1 VRRATVLA
9 VTMAMVLGL
18 GLTSRGDG
26 DGDGGSAAGG
36 ERRTVLV
43 DFEHDEFASAFLQY
57 YPSTLRIRPGDS
69 IEFKQAWTGE
79 PHSVTFGRV
88 VDGFLAQFEE
98 FSEYASVEDAL
109 AKGAT
114 QERIDDFLEVYERL
128 PTMTDGYEVVPAG
141 AEPCFVEDLAEAPR
155 VRDGETDELLPDAA
169 CPEGG
174 REQPAFDGR
183 QAIYNSGFIPYDG
196 PKGNR
201 FEMTIADDAEPGTY
215 QYFCNYHFIFM
226 AGSIQVV
233 EQGADI
239 PSQSEVSRQARRE
252 IDLDAREA
260 LELMEEAEGLDV
272 GDTVGDE
279 DELTLPLAGRET
291 PDETPLIINEFLPR
305 NLEVKVGQ
313 EVTWTFDGFAHT
325 VSFNVPKYFPIFTV
339 AEDGEVA
346 WDPQAYEPVGFD
358 VPRQESFRQEESP
371 PPVDVDGGRWDG
383 RGGFRSSGA
392 LNPGDTFSLT
402 FTKAGTYPYAC
413 VLHPQMVGTLEVDA

>member
-18 GLTSRGDG
+18 GLTSCGDGDG
-26 DGDGGSAAGG
+26 DGDGGPAAGG

-141 AEPCFVEDLAEAPR
+141 AEPCFVEDLADAPR

-169 CPEGG
+169 CPEG
-174 REQPAFDGR
+174 A
-183 QAIYNSGFIPYDG
+183 
-196 PKGNR
+196 
-201 FEMTIADDAEPGTY
+201 
-215 QYFCNYHFIFM
+215 
-226 AGSIQVV
+226 AGSSRRST
-233 EQGADI
+233 AAR
-239 PSQSEVSRQARRE
+239 PSTTAASSPTTAPRATGSR
-252 IDLDAREA
+252 
-260 LELMEEAEGLDV
+260 
-272 GDTVGDE
+272 
-279 DELTLPLAGRET
+279 
-291 PDETPLIINEFLPR
+291 
-305 NLEVKVGQ
+305 
-313 EVTWTFDGFAHT
+313 
-325 VSFNVPKYFPIFTV
+325 
-339 AEDGEVA
+339 
-346 WDPQAYEPVGFD
+346 
-358 VPRQESFRQEESP
+358 
-371 PPVDVDGGRWDG
+371 
-383 RGGFRSSGA
+383 
-392 LNPGDTFSLT
+392 
-402 FTKAGTYPYAC
+402 
-413 VLHPQMVGTLEVDA
+413 